1 MKSKLI
7 KTLLP
12 TLFGVLTVLGILL
25 LIQVIL
31 HPGNVSITPDKG
43 FFSLFVPI
51 VTLIA
56 LLIQFTLTL
65 PFWKKFKTQKK
76 VWGLKLVPFTIILS
90 LFSGLIFGWVFWE
103 TNLGIKEWIVVSL
116 TGIFAF
122 AIYWTIN
129 LLTLKQLDR

>member
-31 HPGNVSITPDKG
+31 HPGNISIIPDKG

-51 VTLIA
+51 VTFIA

-90 LFSGLIFGWVFWE
+90 VFSGLIFG
-103 TNLGIKEWIVVSL
+103 
-116 TGIFAF
+116 
-122 AIYWTIN
+122 
-129 LLTLKQLDR
+129 